1 MGLKGVKKINQT
13 DDNVKKALIKCA
25 TGLSASETVEE
36 FAVQDGELK
45 LVKKKVTKR
54 EIPPDIK
61 AVKLLLDGREELSD
75 EELEAERQK
84 LIDMLKED

>member
-1 MGLKGVKKINQT
+1 ML
-13 DDNVKKALIKCA
+13 KCA

-45 LVKKKVTKR
+45 LVKKKVTRR

-61 AVKLLLDGREELSD
+61 AVKLLLDGREELTD
-75 EELEAERQK
+75 EQLEAERQK